1 MNIPASLVTLSA
13 CNTGT
18 GKLHKGEGVMS
29 LSRAFAYAGCPS
41 IITSLWQ
48 AQDRSTATLM
58 KYFYEYLSE
67 GKNKAEALTL
77 AKIRYLN
84 ESDKVK
90 SLPFFWA
97 GFILVGDDAPLKKSR
112 NTLWLTVFFCASI
125 PFVVIAIARIRKRR
139 SKLA

>member
-1 MNIPASLVTLSA
+1 
-13 CNTGT
+13 
-18 GKLHKGEGVMS
+18 MS

-41 IITSLWQ
+41 IVTSLWQ

-77 AKIRYLN
+77 AKIRYLD

-112 NTLWLTVFFCASI
+112 NTLWIAVFLCASV
-125 PFVVIAIARIRKRR
+125 PFLAIAIAKRKKMK
-139 SKLA
+139 SKPA